1 MVTFST
7 RRRPTLSSS
16 TFPART
22 ALARIAP
29 MTHTILCFLLAAATP
44 ATGESGGLSMPNFDD
59 GTMEVIIYS
68 VAGIALLVAGY
79 RLGRLVG
86 RRSATRAI
94 QQKEQELFTAQKG
107 FKNLYE
113 QELATVKTEN
123 DQLKL
128 KAEQMS
134 AKVEEYR
141 KKAAGLGGLFHSG
154 GKKAD
159 AMYAL
164 LLENEALEE
173 ALYAQNEKLKQERT
187 DSLKEQ
193 MRATGYR
200 RVLMSQ
206 LLNDNRIKEYVA
218 EILNDEKMLPRPGE
232 STANRPAL
240 PAAAGHG
247 EREES

>member
-1 MVTFST
+1 MMMQLPLNLVGSILAQTS
-7 RRRPTLSSS
+7 PSGSSS
-16 TFPART
+16 SSSVGMPHFDAG
-22 ALARIAP
+22 
-29 MTHTILCFLLAAATP
+29 LL
-44 ATGESGGLSMPNFDD
+44 
-59 GTMEVIIYS
+59 EVILYS
-68 VAGIALLVAGY
+68 IAAIALIIAGY

-86 RRSATRAI
+86 RRSATRALA
-94 QQKEQELFTAQKG
+94 QKEQELFTAQKG

-113 QELATVKTEN
+113 QELATVRAEN
-123 DQLKL
+123 EQLKAR
-128 KAEQMS
+128 AEQMNV
-134 AKVEEYR
+134 KVEEYR
-141 KKAAGLGGLFHSG
+141 KKAAGLGGLFSSG

-173 ALYAQNEKLKQERT
+173 ALYSQNEKLRQERT

-218 EILNDEKMLPRPGE
+218 EILNDEKMLPRPNDHR
-232 STANRPAL
+232 AAL
-240 PAAAGHG
+240 PAGAGAGSERGEEHG
-247 EREES
+247 GGH

>member
-1 MVTFST
+1 MELPLAVVSV
-7 RRRPTLSSS
+7 
-16 TFPART
+16 
-22 ALARIAP
+22 ALAQTTVPGDSSVGMPR
-29 MTHTILCFLLAAATP
+29 FDYGLL
-44 ATGESGGLSMPNFDD
+44 
-59 GTMEVIIYS
+59 EVILYS
-68 VAGIALLVAGY
+68 IAGIALLIAGY
-79 RLGRLVG
+79 RLGRMVG
-86 RRSATRAI
+86 RRSATRALA
-94 QQKEQELFTAQKG
+94 QKEQELFTAQKG

-113 QELATVKTEN
+113 QELATVRAEN
-123 DQLKL
+123 EQLKAR
-128 KAEQMS
+128 AEQMNV
-134 AKVEEYR
+134 KVEEYR
-141 KKAAGLGGLFHSG
+141 KKAAGLGGLFSSS

-173 ALYAQNEKLKQERT
+173 ALYSQNEKLRQERT

-232 STANRPAL
+232 SRAAL
-240 PAAAGHG
+240 PSGAGSDHDDSAH
-247 EREES
+247 R